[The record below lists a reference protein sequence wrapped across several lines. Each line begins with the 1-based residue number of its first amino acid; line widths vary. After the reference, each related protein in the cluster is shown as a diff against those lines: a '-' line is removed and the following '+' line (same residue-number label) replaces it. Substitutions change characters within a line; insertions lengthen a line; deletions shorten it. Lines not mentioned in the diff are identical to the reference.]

1 MFIHRQMPP
10 DKVIGCEPDST
21 YRTTQGEQQ
30 TLQETQYGTVDSRH
44 RGSRKSIIKKR
55 ANARFIIIA
64 HAEILKLP

>member
-30 TLQETQYGTVDSRH
+30 TLQETNTALWIRDIV
-44 RGSRKSIIKKR
+44 
-55 ANARFIIIA
+55 AREKA
-64 HAEILKLP
+64 